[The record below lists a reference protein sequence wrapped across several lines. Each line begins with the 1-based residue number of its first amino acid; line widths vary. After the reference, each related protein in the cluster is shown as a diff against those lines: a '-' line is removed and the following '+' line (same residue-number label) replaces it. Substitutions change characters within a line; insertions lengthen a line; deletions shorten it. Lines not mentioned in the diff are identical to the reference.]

1 MADTYPATLSTP
13 RANTTLTTDIT
24 VQAREVDFV
33 SRFTDNLDSLR
44 EIMGIMN
51 PVRKAPGTTLTSYK
65 ASITLEDGT
74 EHAGCCSLYP
84 NEDPLEECDDFAYFW
99 EEDDD
104 YYIDDNESE
113 EE

>member
-1 MADTYPATLSTP
+1 MKHIHCPSNAWDCPYYQT
-13 RANTTLTTDIT
+13 
-24 VQAREVDFV
+24 
-33 SRFTDNLDSLR
+33 
-44 EIMGIMN
+44 
-51 PVRKAPGTTLTSYK
+51 
-65 ASITLEDGT
+65 ITLEDGT

-104 YYIDDNESE
+104 YIDDNESE